1 MKVNRSEVMLS
12 YVEDY
17 YKNSKYYSAQNNAK
31 GKELDQIHTILEE
44 LPYQFNPQ
52 TATWGLKLW
61 EELYGLKYYSEDM
74 EARRNQ
80 VLQKMLAVTI
90 ITPISLER
98 FLSKVFFVPV
108 HIIRNVA
115 PYTFQI
121 QINYED
127 VIFEIRKFR
136 IIVEEH
142 KEAHMAYQLQAKYD
156 LRFEIDI
163 DISLAFVLQSDFYP
177 RYNLK
182 TLLLDG
188 TWKLDGTYLLNGYQS
203 DQTID
208 FYPLYLTLWS
218 STNPIIWQKMQG
230 QVMGEVVFILKQ
242 STIMTLVSEQSLS
255 TQQENQLGLQ
265 VEWIPHIEREEKIKY
280 HAGLVVEVESSSA
293 STGHNENKVELLLQN
308 KELELIQEVTAMP
321 RQESHLTIEKDLWFL
336 DGTVLLDG
344 SRLLDAEIIEY
355 QL

>member
-1 MKVNRSEVMLS
+1 MKIEEHWEAPIREIAEFQQLAQVENQELEKLTTKQASLLDEVYITTCTLYGIQRLESFLGLS
-12 YVEDY
+12 M
-17 YKNSKYYSAQNNAK
+17 
-31 GKELDQIHTILEE
+31 DQTLSLEE
-44 LPYQFNPQ
+44 RRDRIWTIWNRRLPYTDSVLEKWFDQVVGKY
-52 TATWGLKLW
+52 AYELKLTH
-61 EELYGLKYYSEDM
+61 ESYRLDVTLLQASYAMLKEVKKQVAEMIPANLLFELVANYRE
-74 EARRNQ
+74 
-80 VLQKMLAVTI
+80 I
-90 ITPISLER
+90 IQ
-98 FLSKVFFVPV
+98 
-108 HIIRNVA
+108 NV
-115 PYTFQI
+115 I
-121 QINYED
+121 QIEAYL
-127 VIFEIRKFR
+127 R
-136 IIVEEH
+136 I
-142 KEAHMAYQLQAKYD
+142 
-156 LRFEIDI
+156 
-163 DISLAFVLQSDFYP
+163 QSDFYP

-218 STNPIIWQKMQG
+218 STNPIIWQKMQE
-230 QVMGEVVFILKQ
+230 QVIGEVVFILKQ

-265 VEWIPHIEREEKIKY
+265 VEWIPHIGREEKIKY
-280 HAGLVVEVESSSA
+280 HAGLVVEVETSSA

-344 SRLLDAEIIEY
+344 SRLLDAKIIEY